1 MGIVGVSGLTWK
13 LKGICIFLVYP
24 PHPSIVPTFITLYL
38 SICMFLGIPVAD
50 YARVLFMWMKI
61 AQKFVAN
68 WTANDMAKS
77 VGLANFLLSGFIFSV
92 NAYGKVNLIV

>member
-1 MGIVGVSGLTWK
+1 M
-13 LKGICIFLVYP
+13 
-24 PHPSIVPTFITLYL
+24 
-38 SICMFLGIPVAD
+38 AD

-77 VGLANFLLSGFIFSV
+77 VGLANFLLTGFIFSV